1 VPEDFS
7 SAASR
12 TALVAGAT
20 GLVGASLV
28 QRLVGTREFA
38 RIVALVRRP
47 LGPDFAGVDARVVDF
62 GNLDAFPALGAT
74 DAFCALGTTRAAA
87 GSPDAFR
94 RVDFD
99 HAFAFARAARRDVVR
114 RFVLVS
120 SIGADSASTNLY
132 LRTKGELEDAVGSLA
147 FESLTILRPGLLLGE
162 RREPRPAESVA
173 RAFAPVLA
181 LFLHGRFRRYRPVP
195 AAIVAAAMV
204 SAALEAASGRRI
216 VPFDDILDLARRAGL
231 PSM

>member
-1 VPEDFS
+1 
-7 SAASR
+7 
-12 TALVAGAT
+12 
-20 GLVGASLV
+20 LV
-28 QRLVGTREFA
+28 QRLVGTREFG
-38 RIVALVRRP
+38 RIVVLARRP
-47 LGPDFAGVDARVVDF
+47 IGHDLARVDARVVDF
-62 GNLDAFPALGAT
+62 GKLDEFPAVGAT

-87 GSPDAFR
+87 GSPDTFR

-162 RREPRPAESVA
+162 RRESRPAESVA

-181 LFLHGRFRRYRPVP
+181 LLLHGPFRRYRPVP
-195 AAIVAAAMV
+195 AVIVAAAMV
-204 SAALEAASGRRI
+204 RAALSAAPGRR
-216 VPFDDILDLARRAGL
+216 VVTFDDILDLARRAGL
-231 PSM
+231 PSI